1 MAQVILLYPQ
11 TGDKCFGSIVWPLSL
26 LYVAGPLVE
35 KGITVRLIDQRTDPA
50 WEQTLAIELSKGEAA
65 CVGISTMTGYQIK
78 AGLEVARLVRAQAPS
93 LPIVWGGVH
102 PTLLPEQTLA
112 HPMVDIV
119 AIGEGDYTLADLVPV
134 LRDGGD
140 LASVQG
146 IGFKRMGRGVITE
159 PRQRPD
165 LDTLPPL
172 PYHLVDVAR
181 YLPDP
186 LGLSNSALSLQTSRG
201 CPFRCAYCYNTVAFQ
216 RQWRGMSPERVV
228 EQIQLLV
235 DRFGV
240 KSVYLLDDNF
250 FASTTRILSII
261 ELLKRRGLQIA
272 IHNANMRID
281 FASKA
286 DPRLLEAIR
295 GAGMQKILIGIESGS
310 DRMLRIMKKDITRKQ
325 VLVASQKIK
334 AAGIFPCYNFLTGIP
349 GETIE
354 DTKETLQLMSQ
365 LLENDPNA
373 YTSKLYMFAPYPGT
387 ELYEVVRQ
395 AGMPMPQRFEQWCG
409 MDFDSVDYVMFTP
422 KELRFFSDMAELSTY
437 LHTKFVAATNPCK
450 IWGREVLARMLRWRF
465 KHRWYHFLVELPLV
479 RWSRKR
485 GD

>member
-11 TGDKCFGSIVWPLSL
+11 TGDKSFGSIVWPLSL

-50 WEQTLAIELSKGEAA
+50 WEQTLATELSKGEVT

-78 AGLEVARLVRAQAPS
+78 AGLKVAHLVRVLAPS

-119 AIGEGDYTLADLVPV
+119 AIGEGDYTLSDLVPV

-140 LASVQG
+140 LASVKG
-146 IGFKRMGRGVITE
+146 IGFKRMGRSVITE
-159 PRQRPD
+159 PRERPD

-172 PYHLVDVAR
+172 PYHLVDVAK
-181 YLPDP
+181 YLPEP
-186 LGLSNSALSLQTSRG
+186 LGLNDSGLSLQTSRG
-201 CPFRCAYCYNTVAFQ
+201 CPFRCAYCYNTAAFQ

-235 DRFGV
+235 GRFGV

-250 FASTTRILSII
+250 FASTTRVRDII
-261 ELLKRRGLQIA
+261 ELLKERGLQIA

-281 FASKA
+281 FAYRA
-286 DPRLLEAIR
+286 DPPLLQAIR

-310 DRMLRIMKKDITRKQ
+310 ERMLQIMKKDITRKQ
-325 VLVASQKIK
+325 VWVASQKIK

-387 ELYEVVRQ
+387 EFYEVARQ
-395 AGMPMPQRFEQWCG
+395 AGMPMPQRFEEWCG

-422 KELRFFSDMAELSTY
+422 EELRFFSDMAELSPY
-437 LHTKFVAATNPCK
+437 LHTKFVAATSPLK
-450 IWGREVLARMLRWRF
+450 IWSREVLARMLRWRF
-465 KHRWYHFLVELPLV
+465 RHRLYQCLVELPLV
-479 RWSRKR
+479 RWTRKR
-485 GD
+485 GN